1 MRLLRKTHP
10 YRSPIWNHITHT
22 FTTCPLIPGVSK
34 KALAKLSRLES
45 TYESTMER
53 MKGVS
58 EDNSLLREAQ
68 NTLIRSASEIA
79 LREIVQYEMVFRCA
93 GDWVWETEKPLDVN
107 ASGTYG
113 RRTSQHSSFPFGY
126 DNTRVWNGSAK
137 MTVSNG
143 YECYV
148 RVMKITNT
156 NR

>member
-1 MRLLRKTHP
+1 
-10 YRSPIWNHITHT
+10 
-22 FTTCPLIPGVSK
+22 
-34 KALAKLSRLES
+34 
-45 TYESTMER
+45 MER
-53 MKGVS
+53 MKDVR

-68 NTLIRSASEIA
+68 NTLVRSASEIA

-113 RRTSQHSSFPFGY
+113 RRTSQQTSFPFGY
-126 DNTRVWNGSAK
+126 DNTRVWNASTK

-148 RVMKITNT
+148 RVDENHKHESYDCGHDTT
-156 NR
+156 RSHVE

>member
-1 MRLLRKTHP
+1 
-10 YRSPIWNHITHT
+10 
-22 FTTCPLIPGVSK
+22 
-34 KALAKLSRLES
+34 
-45 TYESTMER
+45 MER
-53 MKGVS
+53 MKDVR

-68 NTLIRSASEIA
+68 NTLVRSASEIA

-113 RRTSQHSSFPFGY
+113 RRTSQQTSFPFGY
-126 DNTRVWNGSAK
+126 DNTRVWNASTK

-148 RVMKITNT
+148 RSEDRKNIPKKTSTKTSTNN
-156 NR
+156 NRYE